1 MLKITFPD
9 GYSVFCAFGTRV
21 EDARDFGQERLA
33 AVKVNNETRPLS
45 FRLEVNSFV
54 EPVPLDS
61 REGVTIY
68 RRSLSF
74 LLALAARELFPD
86 RGLCIGHSLGNSYYY
101 TFEDGKASSRGEI
114 TALKARMEALVQEDL
129 PIIFNYKAY
138 SEAIE
143 IFTRNKQ
150 TDTRRLLN
158 DQCDSKIQVNE
169 CKDWTDLYMGPLA
182 PRTGLLKTFDLM
194 LYQDGFLLRFP
205 HFKDKDKLG
214 AFEDSPVVFSVYREY
229 KKWGRIVGVDS
240 VGRLNSLV
248 AEGAARDYIGVA
260 EAFQAKK
267 LAEIAD
273 RIYER
278 LGTVKA
284 VFIAGPSSSGKTT
297 AAKRLAIQLK
307 VMGVEPI
314 PISLDNY
321 YLNGDKTPR
330 DENGQPDYESLDALD
345 VRYLNEQLAAFFR
358 GGKVLVP
365 LYDFK
370 TGRRRDGGVP
380 IQMNEKSILV
390 VEGIHGLNDALTPLI
405 DKSLK
410 FKLYVS
416 ALTQLNLDGHNR
428 VPTSDNRLIRRLVR
442 DRQFRGTSAEK
453 TIRMWASVQNGERKH
468 IFPFQN
474 TADAVFNSSL
484 DYELAVLKF
493 YAEPILHSVKPD
505 QTEYSE
511 AARLLS
517 FLANFTPIPPQY
529 TPGQSILREFIGES
543 EFKY

>member
-1 MLKITFPD
+1 MLRITFPD
-9 GYSVFCAFGTRV
+9 NLSIDCNFGTRV
-21 EDARDFGQERLA
+21 EDAWDFGNARLA
-33 AVKVNNETRPLS
+33 AVKVNNETKSLS
-45 FRLEVNSFV
+45 FRLEVNSFI
-54 EPVPLDS
+54 EPVHLDS

-74 LLALAARELFPD
+74 LLALATRELFPD

-101 TFEDGKASSRGEI
+101 TFADGKAPLQKEI
-114 TALKARMEALVQEDL
+114 IALKAQMGALVQENL
-129 PIIFNYKAY
+129 PITFNYKAY

-143 IFTRNKQ
+143 IFTQNKQ
-150 TDTRRLLN
+150 MDTRSLLN
-158 DQCDSKIQVNE
+158 ERCDSKIQVNE
-169 CKDWTDLYMGPLA
+169 CKGWTDLYVGPLV
-182 PRTGLLKTFDLM
+182 PRTGLLETFDLM
-194 LYQDGFLLRFP
+194 PYQDGFLLRFP
-205 HFKDKDKLG
+205 HFKDNGKLG
-214 AFEDSPVVFSVYREY
+214 AFEDSPIVFSVYREY
-229 KKWGRIVGVDS
+229 KKWGRILGVNTA
-240 VGRLNSLV
+240 GRLNSLITYS
-248 AEGAARDYIGVA
+248 AIKDYIAVA
-260 EAFQAKK
+260 EAFQSKK

-273 RIYER
+273 KIYER

-307 VMGVEPI
+307 VMGLEPI
-314 PISLDNY
+314 PLSLDNY

-330 DENGQPDYESLDALD
+330 DENGQPDYESLEALD
-345 VRYLNEQLAAFFR
+345 ARYMNEQLAAFF
-358 GGKVLVP
+358 GGEEIVVP

-370 TGRRRDGGVP
+370 TAKRRDNGVS
-380 IQMNEKSILV
+380 IKMNEKSILI

-428 VPTSDNRLIRRLVR
+428 IPTSDNRLIRRMVR
-442 DRQFRGTSAEK
+442 DHQFRGTPAEK
-453 TIRMWASVQNGERKH
+453 TINMWPSVQNGERKY

-474 TADAVFNSSL
+474 TADAAFNSSL

-493 YAEPILHSVKPD
+493 YAEPILHSVKPN
-505 QTEYSE
+505 QAEYAE
-511 AARLLS
+511 AVRLLS
-517 FLANFTPIPPQY
+517 FLTNFAPIPPQY
-529 TPGQSILREFIGES
+529 TPGQSILREFIGDS